1 MPSKKRKADSDEEE
15 VVEGYGTEFEKLSN
29 SNLEG
34 SQKFG
39 FFGIQFV
46 SFAVNMMGVSEKVA
60 DDLAAN
66 MESKET
72 IEQYLNGKDSHLL
85 LL

>member
-1 MPSKKRKADSDEEE
+1 
-15 VVEGYGTEFEKLSN
+15 
-29 SNLEG
+29 
-34 SQKFG
+34 
-39 FFGIQFV
+39 
-46 SFAVNMMGVSEKVA
+46 MGVSEKVA